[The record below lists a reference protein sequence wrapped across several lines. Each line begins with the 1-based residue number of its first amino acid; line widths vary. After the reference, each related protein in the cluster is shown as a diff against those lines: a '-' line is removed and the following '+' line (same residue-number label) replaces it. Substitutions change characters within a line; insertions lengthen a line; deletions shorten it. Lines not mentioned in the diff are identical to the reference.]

1 MAIKITLSSCA
12 CAYCGAKGDAS
23 KRTRNLRYDLRD
35 REVVCARGYGCAR
48 QRPGDARR
56 NGRRHEYRLEG
67 HWYSI
72 SDLAALA
79 GVPTPVMRMRLTKL
93 KWDVAVA
100 VGYKIRKRKRI
111 RRDRAVRAA
120 ARKAKRD
127 ERRQRYARIASEL
140 GLSARGFENRV
151 RRLGS
156 VEKAQALGQ
165 RRRGG
170 IESSA
175 VAEIIR
181 DAANILGIT
190 TRAIRKSAKKR
201 GVSPLEDLLRRAA
214 EPGGEAL
221 AKYIATIEN
230 PRAHIRRAS

>member
-56 NGRRHEYRLEG
+56 NGRKREYRLEG

-72 SDLAALA
+72 ADLAALA

-120 ARKAKRD
+120 ARKAQRD
-127 ERRQRYARIASEL
+127 EHRQRCARVAGEL
-140 GLSARGFENRV
+140 GMSVRGFENRV

-156 VEKAQALGQ
+156 IEKAQALGPRCGSTQ
-165 RRRGG
+165 ANTVRN
-170 IESSA
+170 
-175 VAEIIR
+175 
-181 DAANILGIT
+181 AAAILGISE
-190 TRAIRKSAKKR
+190 RAVRKSAQKR
-201 GVSPLEDLLRRAA
+201 GVSVREDLLRRAM
-214 EPGGEAL
+214 EGGDEAL
-221 AKYIATIEN
+221 AKMRVILAR
-230 PRAHIRRAS
+230 PRTHVRRAS